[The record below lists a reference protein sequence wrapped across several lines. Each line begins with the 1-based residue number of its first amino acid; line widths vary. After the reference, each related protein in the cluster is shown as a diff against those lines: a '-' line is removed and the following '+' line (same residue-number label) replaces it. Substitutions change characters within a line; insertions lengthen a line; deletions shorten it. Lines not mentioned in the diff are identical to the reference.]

1 MGMYEISGDL
11 VAKSVGEGFVPYK
24 LLDQTKA
31 TSSAPTSDYKSLDVT
46 YASASPGWVY
56 SKYSMIYDGVSLG
69 GPTFGGSTTTGLCD
83 GYYLNSM
90 TTSGVGEFLLFGD
103 LWSGSVTGLRCIF
116 LGFGLGVAV
125 WYVGSRRSYVGRKG
139 VNGA

>member
-83 GYYLNSM
+83 GYYLNTM
-90 TTSGVGEFLLFGD
+90 TTSGVRAFRLFGN
-103 LWSGSVTGLRCIF
+103 LRNGSLTGLRCVD
-116 LGFGLGVAV
+116 LSNGLGVS
-125 WYVGSRRSYVGRKG
+125 WWSIGSRRSYVGRKG
-139 VNGA
+139 VNSA